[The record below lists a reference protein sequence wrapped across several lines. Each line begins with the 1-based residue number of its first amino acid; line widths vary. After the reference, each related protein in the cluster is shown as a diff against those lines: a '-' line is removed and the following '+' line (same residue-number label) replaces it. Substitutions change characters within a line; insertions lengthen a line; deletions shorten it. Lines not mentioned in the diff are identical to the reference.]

1 MDMLKLCISVGAVWG
16 CDHPEL
22 MVWGRFKH
30 KNGLVKKNDHVLA
43 YLVLSPHTWLEIV
56 LTSHQ
61 KYPVLLPLPQ
71 LQIVWISC
79 QKYLFLL
86 PLTQLYIVWT
96 SRQEYSILLTLDTAG
111 NCQNF
116 LSNRSDFVGCRQPT
130 YATRSKQFHVF
141 WLWFALLVL
150 HLPRSSLWAA
160 HLKIPSPKTLAK
172 HNPEPTLMI
181 GTPNMA
187 QYTPPVFLPLNQRS
201 ASALCL
207 LLDLISRLWPGLEV
221 QRGAGWAF
229 LSWQYL
235 TNWMNSLCVSV
246 SRGKR
251 MSSPPPRTSHHG
263 EPLPSA
269 LPLPSDTCSLS
280 ILQRQVHI
288 VTFANKDVVE
298 SRAQSRVVGFFYFL
312 FKTFILLHPVVQDE
326 DWARERRSY
335 LSSAQSPHKVVVNVG
350 HSTPL

>member
-1 MDMLKLCISVGAVWG
+1 MDMLKLYISVGAVWG

-43 YLVLSPHTWLEIV
+43 YLVLSPHTWLAIV

-71 LQIVWISC
+71 LQTVWISC

-160 HLKIPSPKTLAK
+160 HLKILSPKTLAK

-187 QYTPPVFLPLNQRS
+187 QYTPPSPSLSTSGVRPLFVCFLIWLAVSGPGWRCSGEQVGPFCRGSIWLIEWTPSVFLSPE
-201 ASALCL
+201 
-207 LLDLISRLWPGLEV
+207 GK
-221 QRGAGWAF
+221 GW
-229 LSWQYL
+229 
-235 TNWMNSLCVSV
+235 VP
-246 SRGKR
+246 
-251 MSSPPPRTSHHG
+251 PPPRTSHHG

-269 LPLPSDTCSLS
+269 LPLPCDTCSLS
-280 ILQRQVHI
+280 ILQRRVHI
-288 VTFANKDVVE
+288 VTFANKDAVE